1 MSPIPMS
8 SKSLEDLE
16 KQKQV
21 LQAEAKDVDNSP
33 SQNWLTRKL
42 LTLGVEARGLEN
54 FSLFSIDELKP
65 ISCYRDFPGAFGR
78 QS

>member
-1 MSPIPMS
+1 MS
-8 SKSLEDLE
+8 SKSLEEDSE

-21 LQAEAKDVDNSP
+21 VRAEAKDVDDTP
-33 SQNWLTRKL
+33 GQNWLTRKL

-54 FSLFSIDELKP
+54 FALFSIELKP
-65 ISCYRDFPGAFGR
+65 ISCLRGFPGAFGR

>member
-8 SKSLEDLE
+8 SKSFEDSE
-16 KQKQV
+16 KH
-21 LQAEAKDVDNSP
+21 LRAEAKDVDNSP